1 MLTLEHVGICAENTE
16 ALKDWYIELFG
27 FKIVY
32 DNKKER
38 PTYFLLMEDKSMLEI
53 YPADHTTEAASNKNQ
68 GIRHLSFGTDNIE
81 KEYENLLKH
90 NVEIIEELKVSPKG
104 IKTAFF
110 KDIEGNIIH
119 FIQRPESL
127 Y

>member
-1 MLTLEHVGICAENTE
+1 MLTLEHIGICAKDTI
-16 ALKDWYIELFG
+16 ALKDWYIKLFN

-32 DNKKER
+32 DNKKEK
-38 PTYFLLMEDKSMLEI
+38 PTYFLLMEDNSMLEI
-53 YPADHTTEAASNKNQ
+53 YAADNETEALSNKYQ
-68 GIRHLSFGTDNIE
+68 GIRHLSFGTDDIE
-81 KEYENLLKH
+81 KEYENLLEH
-90 NVEIIEELKVSPKG
+90 NVEIIEAIKENAKG
-104 IKTAFF
+104 IKTVFF